1 MNWGSW
7 SNFFQMGGY
16 GLYVWGSVA
25 MTAVLVVGEV
35 GALRLRRTALLTQ
48 YGRWL
53 RAARRKNNEDKA

>member
-7 SNFFQMGGY
+7 SNFFEMGGY
-16 GLYVWGSVA
+16 GLYVWGSVV

-35 GALRLRRTALLTQ
+35 VALRLRRTALMTQ

-53 RAARRKNNEDKA
+53 RAARRKSNEDKA